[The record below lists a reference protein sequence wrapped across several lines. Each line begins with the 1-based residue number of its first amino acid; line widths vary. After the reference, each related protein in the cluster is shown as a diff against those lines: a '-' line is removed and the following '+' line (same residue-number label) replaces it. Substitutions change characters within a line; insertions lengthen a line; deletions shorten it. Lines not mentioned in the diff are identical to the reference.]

1 MNNHSILIDN
11 LVFSKN
17 NEHLSGVLTLAD
29 FPRLAELLQSEADH
43 SVTSISEASPSSI
56 VYTLQGKTDPAGQ
69 HYLHLK
75 LNANLNTTCQR
86 CMGEMPLKLVLDFNY
101 LIGDA
106 AVNDI
111 EASEIEGSDDL
122 DLQQAS
128 TLIQSGDI
136 VRAEELLTALVE
148 TDGDQYG
155 TRFNTSP
162 FQYRF
167 KGYTQPARIAH
178 RSIP

>member
-17 NEHLSGVLTLAD
+17 NEHLSGVLNLAD
-29 FPRLAELLQSEADH
+29 FPRLAELLQSEAGYSTA
-43 SVTSISEASPSSI
+43 SVSEASSSSI
-56 VYTLQGKTDPAGQ
+56 AYTLQGKTDPAGQ

-75 LNANLNTTCQR
+75 LNASLKTTCQR
-86 CMGEMPLKLVLDFNY
+86 CMGEMPLNLVLDFNY

-128 TLIQSGDI
+128 VAMDVKALIEDEIIMAMPIAPIHEKNCGTIITQSGEK
-136 VRAEELLTALVE
+136 ANPFAAL
-148 TDGDQYG
+148 
-155 TRFNTSP
+155 
-162 FQYRF
+162 
-167 KGYTQPARIAH
+167 KGLIKP
-178 RSIP
+178 

>member
-17 NEHLSGVLTLAD
+17 NEQLNGVLTLLD
-29 FPRLAELLQSEADH
+29 FPRLSELLQSEA
-43 SVTSISEASPSSI
+43 SLSEDSNLRGVPSSI
-56 VYTLQGKTDPAGQ
+56 SFTLQGKTDAAGL

-86 CMGEMPLKLVLDFNY
+86 CMSEMPLKLALDFNY

-106 AVNDI
+106 VVNDI

-128 TLIQSGDI
+128 VAMDVKALIEDEIIMAMPIAPIHEKNCGAIITQSGEK
-136 VRAEELLTALVE
+136 ANPFAAL
-148 TDGDQYG
+148 
-155 TRFNTSP
+155 
-162 FQYRF
+162 
-167 KGYTQPARIAH
+167 KGLIKP
-178 RSIP
+178 

>member
-11 LVFSKN
+11 LVFAKN
-17 NEHLSGVLTLAD
+17 NEQLTGILTQAD
-29 FPRLAELLQSEADH
+29 FPRLAELLQSESTYSAD
-43 SVTSISEASPSSI
+43 SNAKLAPSSI
-56 VYTLQGKTDPAGQ
+56 NYTLQGNSDAVGQ

-75 LNANLNTTCQR
+75 LNANITTTCQR
-86 CMGEMPLKLVLDFNY
+86 CMTEMPLKLELNFNY

-128 TLIQSGDI
+128 VAMDLKALIEDEIIMAMPIAPIHQEDCGAIITQSGDK
-136 VRAEELLTALVE
+136 ANPFAAL
-148 TDGDQYG
+148 
-155 TRFNTSP
+155 
-162 FQYRF
+162 
-167 KGYTQPARIAH
+167 KGLIKP
-178 RSIP
+178 